1 MVKIIKDPRTWSSQR
16 KPPSVAQI
24 GGASSWGWGG
34 LWWCLLYHHTAD
46 KVLEHHHHCHR
57 NHHHPHI
64 ITIVTSILSRR
75 SGAGDYMC
83 TASNGVGPLQHAT
96 ITLSVLCKFVLKT
109 LPPSWYPSSA
119 VFSTKLHFAI
129 LDQKTSLV
137 GARVREN
144 TFLDQDR
151 YNWHEALRNFEKW
164 SFIKNCKQLSRFDNW
179 HLAKKWHV
187 TISKIISS
195 QGCTTCG
202 CLVAGLR
209 ENGKIMRK

>member
-46 KVLEHHHHCHR
+46 KVLEHHHHSHH

-83 TASNGVGPLQHAT
+83 TASNGVGPLHHAT
-96 ITLSVLCKFVLKT
+96 ITLSVLWGFILKT
-109 LPPSWYPSSA
+109 LPPSWYPSFA
-119 VFSTKLHFAI
+119 VFSTKFYFAI
-129 LDQKTSLV
+129 WTKRLV
-137 GARVREN
+137 WLAPLCVKIHFWTRIAITDMRLWE
-144 TFLDQDR
+144 T
-151 YNWHEALRNFEKW
+151 LRN
-164 SFIKNCKQLSRFDNW
+164 D
-179 HLAKKWHV
+179 HL
-187 TISKIISS
+187 SKIANNCPALTIDIL
-195 QGCTTCG
+195 QKNDMWQFLKLYHQRVAQ
-202 CLVAGLR
+202 LVAAW
-209 ENGKIMRK
+209 

>member
-34 LWWCLLYHHTAD
+34 LWGCLLYHHTAD

-64 ITIVTSILSRR
+64 IIMVTSILSRR

-151 YNWHEALRNFEKW
+151 YNWHEALRNFEKR

-179 HLAKKWHV
+179 HLAKNDMWQFLK
-187 TISKIISS
+187 
-195 QGCTTCG
+195 
-202 CLVAGLR
+202 
-209 ENGKIMRK
+209 